1 MTVGMGKR
9 RRKKGG
15 RKKFLTVL
23 DAIFLC
29 HKRLG
34 VLFVQAFVKDAFWR
48 GGGKGKDA
56 SKGV

>member
-1 MTVGMGKR
+1 MGKR